1 MIKIKKIISGLIRSD
16 LSVEHIYDMIE
27 SDIETKPPKLVTESG
42 VLTKVCIVC
51 SLFSFFSYDRCL
63 AQLNRCSK
71 SAQFIDSFL

>member
-51 SLFSFFSYDRCL
+51 SLFSFFHTTDVWLNSTD
-63 AQLNRCSK
+63 AQNLLNS
-71 SAQFIDSFL
+71 